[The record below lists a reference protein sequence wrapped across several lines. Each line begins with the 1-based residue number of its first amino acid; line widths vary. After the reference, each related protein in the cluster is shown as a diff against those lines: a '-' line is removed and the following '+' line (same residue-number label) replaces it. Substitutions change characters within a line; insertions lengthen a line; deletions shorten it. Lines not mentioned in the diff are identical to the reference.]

1 MCVLVCVCLMGA
13 LFVVA
18 GVMVYG
24 VSRVC
29 LRLCVVSV
37 CACCLC
43 DDVLLFLCVAL
54 FLCAPVCVMVVPA
67 CVSVFVCACL

>member
-43 DDVLLFLCVAL
+43 VCDCACNIFMCLCVTRVMYCVVLYVLL
-54 FLCAPVCVMVVPA
+54 
-67 CVSVFVCACL
+67 